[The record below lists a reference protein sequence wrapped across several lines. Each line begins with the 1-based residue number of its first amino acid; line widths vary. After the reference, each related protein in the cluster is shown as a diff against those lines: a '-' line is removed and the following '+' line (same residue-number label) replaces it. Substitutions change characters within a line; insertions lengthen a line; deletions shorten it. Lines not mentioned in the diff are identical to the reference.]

1 MKRLI
6 IFLILILTLSG
17 CVETLLPMAGKAVM
31 GLGGSAAKCGIDVT
45 MAGEAKTQTI
55 IGDKSEQ
62 EFEVEG
68 DMTMTQEKHT
78 GGQEFAGD
86 VGTVEVSGVPWYFIL
101 LFGFVCPSPFAI
113 YDKILKRI
121 RLRKEKKRWLEPTE
135 LI

>member
-1 MKRLI
+1 MKKLI

-17 CVETLLPMAGKAVM
+17 CVETLLPMAGKAVL
-31 GLGGSAAKCGIDVT
+31 GLGGAAKGGIDVN

-55 IGDKSEQ
+55 IGDKTEQ

-68 DMTMTQEKHT
+68 DMNMTQEKRT

-86 VGTVEVSGVPWYFIL
+86 VGTVQVSGVPWYFIL

-121 RLRKEKKRWLEPTE
+121 KLRKENKRWVERLDR
-135 LI
+135 I